1 MSPKA
6 ELFKSILE
14 RLKAQVPELR
24 YINQDLGQLE
34 NYGMRPAVA
43 WPCCLIDI
51 ADSNYSEQNNEKV
64 QVAAG
69 SVIIRTGLVQYSDS
83 SNLTDES
90 IRNNALQYYEL
101 ENKIYSSLHG
111 WSPENMGRM
120 LRRADGTEKR
130 DDDIRVRVT
139 RYEISY
145 TDTSAMAVYTKVPR
159 PGANIAAVTK
169 P

>member
-6 ELFKSILE
+6 ELFKAILE
-14 RLKAQVPELR
+14 RLKDKVPELR

-51 ADSNYSEQNNEKV
+51 ADFQYSEQNNEKV
-64 QVAAG
+64 QLSIG

-83 SNLTDES
+83 SNLTDET
-90 IRNNALQYYEL
+90 IRNNAIQYYEV
-101 ENKIYSSLHG
+101 ENKIYQALHG
-111 WSPENMGRM
+111 WAPSNMGKM
-120 LRRADGTEKR
+120 LRKADGTEKR

-139 RYEISY
+139 RYAVSY
-145 TDTSAMAVYTKVPR
+145 TDSSAVDLYTKVPR
-159 PGANIAAVTK
+159 PGAKVLPTN
-169 P
+169 

>member
-14 RLKAQVPELR
+14 RLSNQVLELR

-51 ADSNYSEQNNEKV
+51 SDFNYSEQNNEKV
-64 QVAAG
+64 QLAAG
-69 SVIIRTGLVQYSDS
+69 AVIIRTGLIQYSDS
-83 SNLTDES
+83 SNLSNDE
-90 IRNNALQYYEL
+90 IRNRALQFYEL
-101 ENKIYSSLHG
+101 EDKIYKALHG
-111 WSPENMGRM
+111 WAPPTMGRL

-139 RYEISY
+139 RYELAY
-145 TDTSAMAVYTKVPR
+145 TDNGAINSYSRVPR
-159 PGANIAAVTK
+159 PDIIAGFTK